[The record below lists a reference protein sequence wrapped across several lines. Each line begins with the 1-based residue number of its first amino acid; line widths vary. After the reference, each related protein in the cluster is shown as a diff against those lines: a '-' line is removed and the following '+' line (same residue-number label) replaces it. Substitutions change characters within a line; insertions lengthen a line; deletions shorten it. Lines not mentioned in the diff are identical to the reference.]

1 MFLMFQYFFPFS
13 AVIVERVPT
22 LVPELSDLQKRT
34 MDMLR
39 QLEFEQSKKCDHE
52 LRHEEDQ

>member
-1 MFLMFQYFFPFS
+1 MFQYFFSFS

-22 LVPELSDLQKRT
+22 LVPELSDLQRRT

-52 LRHEEDQ
+52 IRHEEDQ